1 VSEKIGL
8 AIGTFSF
15 GIIESIADIRTSVI
29 ALVAFFLIGLILLFR
44 VPKEEIQT
52 ATTN

>member
-1 VSEKIGL
+1 MEI
-8 AIGTFSF
+8 AFNNMRFSVL
-15 GIIESIADIRTSVI
+15 SV
-29 ALVAFFLIGLILLFR
+29 ATFFLIGLILLFR